1 MSDQVITVRCGIFFG
16 RRRRP
21 GSCSRW
27 QKMPSICSGATN
39 KETLPATPI
48 NEELARRRAG
58 LKRSKQFVPSG
69 KCMRG
74 VCETAVGHP
83 ELLGTERKS
92 YEMYKREATAS
103 ARRVTDPVLR
113 DRSVG
118 HIIDLCVDGGE
129 EDQARALLSV
139 VQSEFVRREI
149 AEKHPQLRLF
159 VAIDQRRRSG

>member
-1 MSDQVITVRCGIFFG
+1 MFKLFKMAKDAFLLQLGYQQRDAASNTDQ
-16 RRRRP
+16 RRTRTEA
-21 GSCSRW
+21 SRVEKIKAICALG
-27 QKMPSICSGATN
+27 KMH
-39 KETLPATPI
+39 
-48 NEELARRRAG
+48 AR
-58 LKRSKQFVPSG
+58 S
-69 KCMRG
+69 MRDG
-74 VCETAVGHP
+74 CLGHP

-118 HIIDLCVDGGE
+118 HIIDLCVDAGE
-129 EDQARALLSV
+129 EDHARALLSV